1 MYEERKNLNQ
11 NEDKTTKEDI
21 ADVVRKTVAKMHTE
35 HVMSQFGDD
44 ADAMLGWLAHRARN
58 QEPIHG
64 HKLDNLRMIVDN
76 DHIQLMYPET
86 DLRIMVDDG
95 KLTVEN
101 LRETVR
107 LVIEHDQETLWNISC
122 KIADE
127 MMDEDDED

>member
-1 MYEERKNLNQ
+1 MYEEKKNNKTKTAQEDTADAIRK
-11 NEDKTTKEDI
+11 I
-21 ADVVRKTVAKMHTE
+21 VSKMQIERT
-35 HVMSQFGDD
+35 MNQFGDD
-44 ADAMLGWLAHRARN
+44 ADAMLGWLAHRAGN

>member
-44 ADAMLGWLAHRARN
+44 ADAMLGWLAHRAGN
-58 QEPIHG
+58 QEPING

-76 DHIQLMYPET
+76 DRIQLMYPET

-95 KLTVEN
+95 KLTAEN

-107 LVIEHDQETLWNISC
+107 LVIEHDQETLWEISC

-127 MMDEDDED
+127 MMGEDDED

>member
-1 MYEERKNLNQ
+1 MYEEKKNNKTKTAQEDTADAIRK
-11 NEDKTTKEDI
+11 I
-21 ADVVRKTVAKMHTE
+21 VSKMQIECT
-35 HVMSQFGDD
+35 MNQFGDD
-44 ADAMLGWLAHRARN
+44 ADAMLGWLAHRAGN
-58 QEPIHG
+58 QEPING

-127 MMDEDDED
+127 MMDEDDEG

>member
-1 MYEERKNLNQ
+1 MYEEKKNMNQ
-11 NEDKTTKEDI
+11 DEDKAMKDAITDL
-21 ADVVRKTVAKMHTE
+21 VRKSVTKMHTE

-44 ADAMLGWLAHRARN
+44 ADAMLGWLAHRAGN
-58 QEPIHG
+58 QEPING

-76 DHIQLMYPET
+76 DRIQLMYPET

>member
-1 MYEERKNLNQ
+1 MYEEKKNNKTKTAQ
-11 NEDKTTKEDI
+11 EDT
-21 ADVVRKTVAKMHTE
+21 ADAIKKIVSKMHIE
-35 HVMSQFGDD
+35 HTMNQFGDD
-44 ADAMLGWLAHRARN
+44 ADLMLGWLAHRAGN

-76 DHIQLMYPET
+76 DRIQLMYPET

-95 KLTVEN
+95 KRTVEN

-107 LVIEHDQETLWNISC
+107 LVIEHDQETLWNISY

-127 MMDEDDED
+127 MMDEDDEG

>member
-1 MYEERKNLNQ
+1 MYEEKKKNNKTKTAQEDTADAIRK
-11 NEDKTTKEDI
+11 I
-21 ADVVRKTVAKMHTE
+21 VSKMHIE
-35 HVMSQFGDD
+35 HTMNQFGDD
-44 ADAMLGWLAHRARN
+44 ADLMLGWLAHRAGI

-76 DHIQLMYPET
+76 DRIQLMYPET

-127 MMDEDDED
+127 MMDEDDEG

>member
-1 MYEERKNLNQ
+1 MYEEKKNNKTKTAQEDTADAIRK
-11 NEDKTTKEDI
+11 I
-21 ADVVRKTVAKMHTE
+21 VSKMQIERT
-35 HVMSQFGDD
+35 MNQFGDD
-44 ADAMLGWLAHRARN
+44 ADAMLGWLAHRAGN
-58 QEPIHG
+58 QEPING
-64 HKLDNLRMIVDN
+64 RKLDNLRMIVDN

>member
-1 MYEERKNLNQ
+1 MYEEKKNNKTKTAQEDTADAIRK
-11 NEDKTTKEDI
+11 I
-21 ADVVRKTVAKMHTE
+21 VSKMQVEHT
-35 HVMSQFGDD
+35 MSQFGDD
-44 ADAMLGWLAHRARN
+44 ADAMLGWLAHRAGN
-58 QEPIHG
+58 QKPIHG

-76 DHIQLMYPET
+76 DRIQLMYPET

-127 MMDEDDED
+127 MMDEDDEG

>member
-1 MYEERKNLNQ
+1 MYEEKKNNKTKTAQEDTADAIRK
-11 NEDKTTKEDI
+11 I
-21 ADVVRKTVAKMHTE
+21 VSKMHIE
-35 HVMSQFGDD
+35 HTMNQFGDD
-44 ADAMLGWLAHRARN
+44 ADAMLGWLAHRAGN
-58 QEPIHG
+58 QEPING

-86 DLRIMVDDG
+86 DLGIMVDNG

>member
-1 MYEERKNLNQ
+1 MYEEKKNNKTKTAQKDTADAIRK
-11 NEDKTTKEDI
+11 I
-21 ADVVRKTVAKMHTE
+21 VSKMLIEHT
-35 HVMSQFGDD
+35 MNQFGDD
-44 ADAMLGWLAHRARN
+44 ADSMLGWLAHRAGN
-58 QEPIHG
+58 QEPIYG

-76 DHIQLMYPET
+76 DRIQLMYPET